1 VAKALLKPLLNN
13 SGTKASSDR
22 EKGHRVL
29 FIATYPE
36 EVASTRFRV
45 TQFFPYLESSGIRCT
60 FSPLFS
66 PPFCKEFYKKGAWV
80 RKGLKLVW
88 FSLRR
93 LVDVFRC
100 LRCDVVFVQRESHIM
115 GPPVIEWIIG
125 KILRKPIVFDFDD
138 PVFVSYVSPTYGRIG
153 SFLKMPQKTGWVAK
167 MSSHVIV
174 CTDFSRAY
182 AERYNANVSVIPTV
196 VDAEKFVPTPR
207 GKRDQL
213 IIGWIGSFSS
223 ANHLKTLTPV
233 FERLGETHRFVLKI
247 VGLGCEF
254 RLESRNITVLNLEW
268 SQEREISDYQSLDIG
283 VYPLIRDPWS
293 EGKMG
298 MKVIGYM
305 AVGIP
310 CVCSPV
316 GDHVRFLKDGEN
328 GMLASSEEEWIE
340 KLSQLFED
348 ETLRQRLGKAAR
360 KTVEEWYCLQ
370 QQAPRLLEIL
380 KSVAWGDSG
389 PYLTVGVPSQ
399 DETIRQRGSSRR
411 ETETSLCV
419 ASVGF

>member
-1 VAKALLKPLLNN
+1 VAKALLKPLLN
-13 SGTKASSDR
+13 STGPEASSLR
-22 EKGHRVL
+22 EEGHRVL

-45 TQFFPYLESSGIRCT
+45 TQFFPYLESNGIRCT

-66 PPFCKEFYKKGAWV
+66 PSFCKEFYRKGAWV

-93 LVDVFRC
+93 LLDVFRC
-100 LRCDVVFVQRESHIM
+100 LRCDVAFVQRESHIM

-138 PVFVSYVSPTYGRIG
+138 PVFVSYVSPTYGKIG
-153 SFLKMPQKTGWVAK
+153 SYLKMPQKTGWVAR

-174 CTDFSRAY
+174 CTHFSKAY
-182 AERYNANVSVIPTV
+182 AERYNSNVSVIPTV
-196 VDAEKFVPTPR
+196 VDAEKFIPTPR
-207 GKRDQL
+207 EKRDQL
-213 IIGWIGSFSS
+213 VIGWIGSFSS
-223 ANHLKTLTPV
+223 ASHFKTLTPV
-233 FERLGETHRFVLKI
+233 FERLGEKYRFVLKI

-254 RLESRNITVLNLEW
+254 RLESRNVTVLNLEW
-268 SQEREISDYQSLDIG
+268 SQEREIGDYQSLDIG

-316 GDHVRFLKDGEN
+316 GDHVRFLRDGEN
-328 GMLASSEEEWIE
+328 GMLASAEEEWFE
-340 KLSQLFED
+340 KLSRLIED
-348 ETLRQRLGKAAR
+348 ERLRQRLGAAAR
-360 KTVEEWYCLQ
+360 KTVVEWYCLQ
-370 QQAPRLLEIL
+370 RQAPRLLEIL
-380 KSVAWGDSG
+380 NSAAKRKRLLLRPAGAASSG
-389 PYLTVGVPSQ
+389 G
-399 DETIRQRGSSRR
+399 TISRS
-411 ETETSLCV
+411 EKAGADTETRLCA
-419 ASVGF
+419 ASVEF